1 MLLDDVGDDD
11 DDEASWVDDGEADQA
26 CGCPS
31 SDSVVNESV
40 SSKSRILDTSWTL
53 FDARFATTGE
63 YTGSNSSTS
72 SDRTAPAASNARRSD
87 SRVSSLSSSRRFLR
101 RCRYSSMLF
110 LTALSGRSLFDPL
123 PDGPSSGSTSLDLSA
138 SLDLSVTRSAAEMGS
153 VNLTALVQSSASVD
167 TFIAGPASEESEESS
182 DFRRIRSRL
191 GVRSFFGFCFLPTER
206 SSRVSSCRSFSCTRA
221 STSATTFSDA
231 SFSDASASS
240 REVVGLS
247 S

>member
-1 MLLDDVGDDD
+1 M
-11 DDEASWVDDGEADQA
+11 
-26 CGCPS
+26 
-31 SDSVVNESV
+31 
-40 SSKSRILDTSWTL
+40 DTSWTL
-53 FDARFATTGE
+53 FDARLATTGE
-63 YTGSNSSTS
+63 YTGSNSSTP

-138 SLDLSVTRSAAEMGS
+138 SLDLSITRSAAEMGS

-182 DFRRIRSRL
+182 DFRRIRSFL

-206 SSRVSSCRSFSCTRA
+206 SSRVSSCRNFSCTRA

-231 SFSDASASS
+231 SFSDPSASS

>member
-1 MLLDDVGDDD
+1 M
-11 DDEASWVDDGEADQA
+11 
-26 CGCPS
+26 
-31 SDSVVNESV
+31 
-40 SSKSRILDTSWTL
+40 
-53 FDARFATTGE
+53 
-63 YTGSNSSTS
+63 
-72 SDRTAPAASNARRSD
+72 
-87 SRVSSLSSSRRFLR
+87 
-101 RCRYSSMLF
+101 YSSMLF

-138 SLDLSVTRSAAEMGS
+138 SLSLSVTRSAAEMGS

-167 TFIAGPASEESEESS
+167 VIAGPAGPASEESEESS
-182 DFRRIRSRL
+182 DFRRIRSFL